1 MSETTLPTKE
11 SKHAI
16 GVDDRGA
23 LQYRSAAASGH
34 IEIVVPSLSGSP
46 NATERLHARDFGQHI
61 IGKIE
66 SAMNRQGYMTSGPT
80 QGPAEVFKHYA
91 AVAKGAGLMDSAAIG
106 RMEQIA
112 AEFAKEPEQE
122 AYWKMVA
129 KPYLG
134 ALTPKRRK

>member
-1 MSETTLPTKE
+1 MSETTLPTKD
-11 SKHAI
+11 SRQAI

-34 IEIVVPSLSGSP
+34 VEIELPALPGSP
-46 NATERLHARDFGQHI
+46 NAVERLHARDFGQHV

-66 SAMNRQGYMTSGPT
+66 ASMNRQGYMTTGP
-80 QGPAEVFKHYA
+80 QQASAEVFKHYT
-91 AVAKGAGLMDSAAIG
+91 AVAKGAGLMNSGAIG
-106 RMEQIA
+106 CMEEIA

-134 ALTPKRRK
+134 GLSPKRRQ